1 MADITFKGNK
11 IHTIGDLPKVG
22 SKAKDFELT
31 NSSLSEDTLK
41 TYKGKRK
48 VLFIVPSLN
57 TSVCGA
63 TARKFNEKAS
73 TLKNTVVLVISAD
86 LPFASKNFCE
96 TEGLK
101 NVTPLSTFRSKF
113 PEDFG
118 VKMIDGPLRGLNARA
133 VIVLDENDKV
143 IYTQQ
148 VPEIT
153 QEPDYEAILKSLAK

>member
-1 MADITFKGNK
+1 MTDITFKGNK

-73 TLKNTVVLVISAD
+73 ALKNTVVLVISAD

-96 TEGLK
+96 AEGLK
-101 NVTPLSTFRSKF
+101 NVIPLSTFRSKF

-118 VKMIDGPLRGLNARA
+118 VKMIDGPLRGLNARV
-133 VIVLDENDKV
+133 VIVLDESDKV